1 MGGSPPPPPPPPPP
15 RYWCSRPSYYHSKN
29 YSDAWWRN
37 YYNDPVVSPS
47 KNYVNRSKCINYYH
61 TGVDLYC
68 KQTAERRNHNVGKG
82 KCKDIGDANALAR
95 GYCGVGNRIKTDSTC
110 STNEIGTQLYDEL
123 ATKWCKAHKNDS
135 WCRCY
140 NAINGVCELD
150 PAAAGC
156 STAQL
161 EHDLIVKDL
170 PDSRA
175 GTMAR
180 RALEA
185 RMHCRGRVCNNP
197 GDTYLPEQ
205 RPDCALNLDFC
216 VQELNIGGHLV
227 DSEVTMNCEI
237 EQDAGQQ
244 EGEIDQKEKE
254 KEKEEPPTFL
264 EKNMKVIAA
273 GGTGTFLSSSSCI
286 CCLLLMAVLLSSENA
301 NAGT

>member
-1 MGGSPPPPPPPPPP
+1 MGGSPPPPPPPP
-15 RYWCSRPSYYHSKN
+15 RKWYCRRDAWGN
-29 YSDAWWRN
+29 LNDAWWRL
-37 YYNDPVVSPS
+37 YYIDPVTSPS
-47 KNYVNRSKCINYYH
+47 RNYENHSQCVAYYH
-61 TGVDLYC
+61 DGVAKYC
-68 KQTAERRNHNVGKG
+68 SGSAERRNHNVGKG

-95 GYCGVGNRIKTDSTC
+95 GYCGVGDRIKTDTTC

-123 ATKWCKAHKNDS
+123 ATKWCKKHKKDN

-156 STAQL
+156 STAQM

-185 RMHCRGRVCNNP
+185 RMHCRGRVCANA

-216 VQELNIGGHLV
+216 VQELNVGGHIL
-227 DSEVTMNCEI
+227 DSEINMKCEI

-244 EGEIDQKEKE
+244 EGEIEQKQIEE
-254 KEKEEPPTFL
+254 AEEPEPPTFL
-264 EKNMKVIAA
+264 EKNMKLIAA
-273 GGTGTFLSSSSCI
+273 GSTGTFLSSSSCI
-286 CCLLLMAVLLSSENA
+286 CCLLLMAVLLSSEN
-301 NAGT
+301 NST

>member
-1 MGGSPPPPPPPPPP
+1 MGGSPPPPPPPPPK
-15 RYWCSRPSYYHSKN
+15 YWCSRPSYYHSKN

-37 YYNDPVVSPS
+37 YYVDPVTSPS
-47 KNYVNRSKCINYYH
+47 KHYQNHSSCVRYYH
-61 TGVDLYC
+61 DGVGLYC

-95 GYCGVGNRIKTDSTC
+95 GYCGVGSRIKTDTTC
-110 STNEIGTQLYDEL
+110 SSNEIGTQLYDEL
-123 ATKWCKAHKNDS
+123 ATKWCKKHKNDS

-156 STAQL
+156 STAQV

-185 RMHCRGRVCNNP
+185 RMHCRGRVCANA

-216 VQELNIGGHLV
+216 VQELNVGGHIV
-227 DSEVTMNCEI
+227 DSEITMNCDI

-244 EGEIDQKEKE
+244 EGEIEQKDKVEE
-254 KEKEEPPTFL
+254 EEEEPPTFL
-264 EKNMKVIAA
+264 EKNMKLIAA
-273 GGTGTFLSSSSCI
+273 GGTGTFLSSSSSI
-286 CCLLLMAVLLSSENA
+286 CCLLLLAVLVSSEN
-301 NAGT
+301 NST